1 MLRTLALL
9 IVIIAAGI
17 IAYTLGKRSGRNETR
32 TELIQNYAFVKEIA
46 ELASLEVGGTT
57 TFKSSNIGEK
67 DKGILGAIKKG
78 LFENSV
84 SLTVPFTAKYGVD
97 LSRDSVRIRREGDSV
112 LRLQLP
118 TPRLLSYELHL
129 DRLDAQQQS
138 GWFYFENQ
146 PMREAMY
153 KKLYA
158 NSRAEMVQNQT
169 YLSRT
174 QNQICAI
181 LQGYYRAA
189 RMRVECEF
197 GQGRAALQ

>member
-1 MLRTLALL
+1 MLRTLAVL
-9 IVIIAAGI
+9 IVVIAIGI
-17 IAYTLGKRSGRNETR
+17 IAYTVGKRSGRDETR

-57 TFKSSNIGEK
+57 TFKSTNIGK
-67 DKGILGAIKKG
+67 DDAGILGTIKKG

-97 LSRDSVRIRREGDSV
+97 LSRDSVRMLREGDSV

-118 TPRLLSYELHL
+118 TPKLLSYELHL
-129 DRLDAQQQS
+129 DRIDAQQRS
-138 GWFYFENQ
+138 GLFYFENQ
-146 PMREAMY
+146 PLRETLY

-158 NSRAEMVQNQT
+158 NSRAEMVSNQT

-174 QNQICAI
+174 QNQICAV

-189 RMRVECEF
+189 KMRVECEF
-197 GQGRAALQ
+197 GQSRVQLR